1 MEEQRYPVSQAD
13 FETIR
18 ERGFVYVDK
27 TEYIH
32 RLVSDGVFYFLGRPR
47 RFGKS
52 LLISTIKAYF
62 EGKRNLFKGLA
73 IDRLQPGEWKVRPVL
88 RLDLSADIYNERDSL
103 VNALSS
109 ILSRWEK
116 ECGIRELKPKIGRAS
131 CRERV

>member
-52 LLISTIKAYF
+52 LLISTIKTYF
-62 EGKRNLFKGLA
+62 ENKRELFKGLA
-73 IDRLQPGEWKVRPVL
+73 VDRLQPGANVPNSWQKSSSGSCSLTDIRYAQSPLTTVPSFVL
-88 RLDLSADIYNERDSL
+88 T
-103 VNALSS
+103 
-109 ILSRWEK
+109 
-116 ECGIRELKPKIGRAS
+116 G
-131 CRERV
+131 